1 VNRAHTTAPQNGQPV
16 AKVGLDDATGVWN
29 RAGFISAA
37 TPMFLSCQRRAVPVT
52 LGYFDIR
59 SARETHPVADGA
71 VLGRVL
77 SAVAKQM
84 GKTFR
89 DCDIIGRIDTFRFA
103 VLFADC
109 TDEALRAM
117 EGVRAVADESDP
129 PIEHTL
135 SIAIVESSPGAT
147 LDDLMRELDRRANTL
162 QRGEQGDS
170 RYNEFISYPVPAK
183 PAKRRTRS
191 GR

>member
-1 VNRAHTTAPQNGQPV
+1 MNHAHTTAAQSGHLG

-37 TPMFLSCQRRAVPVT
+37 TPMFMLCQRRAVPVT

-59 SARETHPVADGA
+59 SERETQSAADGA
-71 VLGRVL
+71 MLDCVLG
-77 SAVAKQM
+77 AVAGQL

-103 VLFADC
+103 TLFADC

-117 EGVRAVADESDP
+117 EGVRAVADASEP

-135 SIAIVESSPGAT
+135 SIAIVQSAPGAT
-147 LDDLMRELDRRANTL
+147 LDELMRDVDRRAHHAPV
-162 QRGEQGDS
+162 QRAWRPS
-170 RYNEFISYPVPAK
+170 RQQLRLVLRPRQARDTPD
-183 PAKRRTRS
+183 
-191 GR
+191 